1 MHLTDKSDHRVGHL
15 NTILA
20 RGAGINYLNDPIF
33 KMSNALALT
42 GVCVCV
48 GWGVLKFRVD
58 RRIIND
64 VVNKREPTEI

>member
-1 MHLTDKSDHRVGHL
+1 MTDKSDHRVGHL

-33 KMSNALALT
+33 KSSNALSLT

-48 GWGVLKFRVD
+48 GGGGVGVLKFRVD
-58 RRIIND
+58 RRIIID
-64 VVNKREPTEI
+64 VVKK